1 MTLTKSDLQ
10 AIQTAISLISQGDV
24 SRVDLGHNTI
34 VYKVSS
40 INPKKYTIRMDIKID
55 EEE

>member
-24 SRVDLGHNTI
+24 SRVDLGHSTI

-40 INPKKYTIRMDIKID
+40 ISPKKYTIRMDIKID